1 MELNVSCYVLK
12 PERDSYLCQRNS
24 GGKKSAEAYRRVS

>member
-12 PERDSYLCQRNS
+12 FERDLYFCQRNS
-24 GGKKSAEAYRRVS
+24 GGKKLVEVYRRVS